1 MIFIKMFSL
10 IQMKR
15 SKMKT
20 KTKTETLQ
28 PYIRILFAVKCTCL

>member
-15 SKMKT
+15 SKM

>member
-1 MIFIKMFSL
+1 MIFIKMFSV

-15 SKMKT
+15 SEM

-28 PYIRILFAVKCTCL
+28 PYIRMLFAVKFTCL